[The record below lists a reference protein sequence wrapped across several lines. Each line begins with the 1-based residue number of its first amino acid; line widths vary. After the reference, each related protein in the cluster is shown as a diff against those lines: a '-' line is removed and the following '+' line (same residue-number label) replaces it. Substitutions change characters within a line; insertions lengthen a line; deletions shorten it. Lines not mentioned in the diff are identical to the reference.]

1 MTRLCELAEK
11 FSTDKRPAGHN
22 YTPFYN
28 FLFEDLKPKT
38 VLEIG
43 VANGASLKMWE
54 EYFPEANI
62 FGADIDTGSQLNCGR
77 IKTMICNQG
86 VESDLVKLYEMTG
99 PVDIVIEDASHKSQD
114 QIFTAIIF
122 SRYLTDGGYYII
134 EDVQESARFEV
145 FKVIQDALYPKF
157 QVSQT
162 EMKNGSGDDSRLV
175 VIRKK

>member
-1 MTRLCELAEK
+1 MVEILD
-11 FSTDKRPAGHN
+11 STLREGEQ
-22 YTPFYN
+22 TPYVN
-28 FLFEDLKPKT
+28 FLIDEKIEIAHLLDKT
-38 VLEIG
+38 G
-43 VANGASLKMWE
+43 VDMIEAGDPSVSPNVYKAVKKIASLRLHAEIVAHSLATKSGVDKAKECKVGRVAIFYPTSQIHLESKM
-54 EYFPEANI
+54 
-62 FGADIDTGSQLNCGR
+62 
-77 IKTMICNQG
+77 
-86 VESDLVKLYEMTG
+86 
-99 PVDIVIEDASHKSQD
+99 HKSQD